1 MYEKEIVMA
10 RSEKK
15 GPRRGGATSFRSI
28 VKLAR
33 WQIRKTWR
41 LLLVTGIG
49 ILIAV
54 VFVCA
59 VPLYAQIAIS
69 AGIRNAL
76 SADPQGSYVTV
87 HALSQHIEAS
97 PINDVGQ
104 HIQQEMSNQ
113 LGPFLGKKAQF
124 SLQDQGL
131 NILSHDQTP
140 QVDRVQ
146 LTLIGATLNE
156 AIPHLK
162 LLSGRFPQDNSP
174 DLEIAVTQATAASL
188 NLAAGSSITAQAF
201 AGNIPQAQAA
211 LRNVTFH
218 VVGIFS
224 LASSNDAY
232 WHSEDFAPEQPDTG
246 PTIYKALVSNDT
258 LLNALSQVHANP
270 TFGSELIYLNAP
282 DLFWYYSLDTTRI
295 DVNNLDGLVNGLNKV
310 LTSISNSPVSA
321 PFVVETQAYGP
332 INTLSAYRNYISVVR
347 IPATSLWL
355 LLIGLV
361 LYFVS
366 VMTDILIDR
375 KSEAIATLRSRG
387 ANRSQIFSTFV
398 AQSIWLGFVA
408 LIIGPI
414 LAVLL
419 VGFFAQ
425 QTLSTSDQGA
435 INLLTLEPV
444 QVAIGLLETALIA
457 VVVAIVAMGF
467 SIYRATRMD
476 ILSLRREAAR
486 STRRPFWQRIGLDVI
501 AAIIALVGYGFS
513 VYVTNPSV
521 LSTRIRVLILAPM
534 TIVGAVFFIL
544 GATLLFLRIFP
555 LLLRLLAWL
564 AARSRSAAPVLA
576 LAQMA
581 RAPRQAVR
589 TTMLLALATAFTIFA
604 LVFSAS
610 QAQRIRDVAGYE
622 VGADFS
628 GKISGSAS
636 VAKSSSYARL
646 TGILSAAV
654 GYDSSERAAQ
664 NGTDISVE
672 LRAVDA
678 NTYAQAASWT
688 AQDSSQALAALM
700 GQLVAQRASVTQDE
714 MVPAIVDSAAWNIL
728 NLSVGAHF
736 TINDLNGPIT
746 CIAIAEVQY
755 IPTINDTI
763 ESNDT
768 GDYIP
773 SGGVLVDY
781 ASYAGVV
788 LKANNVFIPTTDVW
802 LHSAGDPAA
811 LAKARN
817 VLLNGPLPL
826 NNLLDRR
833 SIIAGLQNDPL
844 YIALLGLLLMGA
856 VTALLLALIGNLISS
871 WQNAQTRLSSYAV
884 LRALGSTQQQIAS
897 VLLWEQSIV
906 YTTSLVLGMLFG
918 IFLSLLA
925 LPTLVFTSVGGAGS
939 GQMTNGEFY
948 VIQSV
953 PPIQVVIPLSLWL
966 TLAVLLVICVVAI
979 GMMVRIVSRPSISQ
993 TLRLNED

>member
-1 MYEKEIVMA
+1 MA

-15 GPRRGGATSFRSI
+15 GPRRGGTTSFRST

-41 LLLVTGIG
+41 LLLVTGMG

-54 VFVCA
+54 IFVCA
-59 VPLYAQIAIS
+59 VPLYSQIALS
-69 AGIRNAL
+69 AGIRDAL
-76 SADPQGSYVTV
+76 SGDSQGSSVTI
-87 HALSQHIEAS
+87 HALSQQVSAT
-97 PINDVGQ
+97 PIQNVGQ
-104 HIQQEMSNQ
+104 QIQQEMNSQ
-113 LGPFLGKKAQF
+113 LGPFIGKKAQF

-131 NILSHDQTP
+131 NILSHDATP

-146 LTLIGATLNE
+146 LTLIGAELNE
-156 AIPHLK
+156 ATPHLK
-162 LLSGRFPQDNSP
+162 LLSGRFPQDTSQ
-174 DLEIAVTQATAASL
+174 DLDIAVTQATATSL
-188 NLAAGSSITAQAF
+188 NLVAGSSITAQAF

-224 LASSNDAY
+224 LVSSNDVY
-232 WHSEDFAPEQPDTG
+232 WHSEDFAPEQPDNG
-246 PTIYKALVSNDT
+246 PTIYKALIPNDI

-270 TFGSELIYLNAP
+270 TFGSALIYLNAP
-282 DLFWYYSLDTTRI
+282 DLFWYYGLDTTRI
-295 DVNNLDGLVNGLNKV
+295 DVNNLDSLVNGLNRV
-310 LTSISNSPVSA
+310 LTTISNNPVAA
-321 PFVVETQAYGP
+321 PYVVETQAYGP

-355 LLIGLV
+355 LLIGMV

-375 KSEAIATLRSRG
+375 KSEAIAILRSRG

-398 AQSIWLGFVA
+398 AQSLWLGLVA

-419 VGFFAQ
+419 VGVFAH
-425 QTLSTSDQGA
+425 QTLAASDQGA
-435 INLLTLEPV
+435 LNLLTLEPV
-444 QVAIGLLETALIA
+444 QVATGLLETALIA
-457 VVVAIVAMGF
+457 VVVAIVAMIF
-467 SIYRATRMD
+467 SIYRATRLD
-476 ILSLRREAAR
+476 ILSLRRETAR
-486 STRRPFWQRIGLDVI
+486 ATRRPFWQRIGLDVI

-513 VYVTNPSV
+513 VYVTNPGV
-521 LSTRIRVLILAPM
+521 LSTRIRVLILAPI

-564 AARSRSAAPVLA
+564 ATRSRNAAPLLA

-589 TTMLLALATAFTIFA
+589 TTLLLALATAFTIFA
-604 LVFSAS
+604 LVFNAS
-610 QAQRIRDVAGYE
+610 QAQRIQDVAGYS

-628 GKISGSAS
+628 GKISGSAAT
-636 VAKSSSYARL
+636 AKSSSYAHL
-646 TGILSAAV
+646 PGILAASV

-664 NGTDISVE
+664 NGSDISVE

-678 NTYAQAASWT
+678 NTYAQTAAWT
-688 AQDSSQALAALM
+688 AQDSSQSLAGLM
-700 GQLVAQRASVTQDE
+700 GQLVAQRVSASHDGV
-714 MVPAIVDSAAWNIL
+714 VPAIVDSAAWNIL
-728 NLSVGAHF
+728 NLSVGSHF
-736 TINDLNGPIT
+736 TINDLNGPVT
-746 CIAIAEVQY
+746 CVAIAEVQY
-755 IPTINDTI
+755 IPTINDTT

-781 ASYAGVV
+781 ASYSSTV
-788 LKANNVFIPTTDVW
+788 LKANNIFIPTTDVW
-802 LHSAGDPAA
+802 LHSANDPAA

-826 NNLLDRR
+826 NNLSDRQ

-844 YIALLGLLLMGA
+844 YIALLGLLIMGA

-871 WQNAQTRLSSYAV
+871 WQNAQARLSSFAV

-906 YTTSLVLGMLFG
+906 YTTSIVLGMLFG
-918 IFLSLLA
+918 VFLSLLA

-939 GQMTNGEFY
+939 GQITNGEFY
-948 VIQSV
+948 VSQSV

-966 TLAVLLVICVVAI
+966 TLAVLVVICVVAI

>member
-1 MYEKEIVMA
+1 MA

-15 GPRRGGATSFRSI
+15 GPRRGRITSFRST

-41 LLLVTGIG
+41 LLLVTGMG

-59 VPLYAQIAIS
+59 VPLYSQIAIS
-69 AGIRNAL
+69 AGIRTAL
-76 SADPQGSYVTV
+76 NADPQGTYVTI
-87 HALSQHIEAS
+87 HALSQHVEAS
-97 PINDVGQ
+97 PIQDVTQ
-104 HIQQEMSNQ
+104 QIQQVMSSQ
-113 LGPFLGKKAQF
+113 LGPFIGKKAQF
-124 SLQDQGL
+124 SLQAQGL
-131 NILSHDQTP
+131 NILSHDAAP
-140 QVDRVQ
+140 QIAHIQ
-146 LTLIGATLNE
+146 LTLIGETLNE
-156 AIPHLK
+156 AKPHLK
-162 LLSGRFPQDNSP
+162 LLSGRLPQDNSQ
-174 DLEIAVTQATAASL
+174 DLEIAVTQETATSL

-201 AGNIPQAQAA
+201 AGNIPQAQAS
-211 LRNVTFH
+211 LRNVTMH
-218 VVGIFS
+218 VVGIFK
-224 LASSNDAY
+224 LATGNDPY
-232 WHSEDFAPEQPDTG
+232 WHNEDFLPEQPETG
-246 PTIYKALVSNDT
+246 PAIYKALVSNDT
-258 LLNALSQVHANP
+258 LLNTLNQIYTN
-270 TFGSELIYLNAP
+270 TTYGSSLIYLNSP
-282 DLFWYYSLDTTRI
+282 DLFWYYGLDTTRI
-295 DVNNLDGLVNGLNKV
+295 DVNNLDNLVNGLNKV
-310 LTSISNSPVSA
+310 LTTISSNPASPPYA
-321 PFVVETQAYGP
+321 VETQSYGP

-355 LLIGLV
+355 LLIGVV

-398 AQSIWLGFVA
+398 AQSIWLGILA

-419 VGFFAQ
+419 VLFFAK
-425 QTLSTSDQGA
+425 QTLPASSQGA
-435 INLLTLEPV
+435 INLLMLDPV
-444 QVAIGLLETALIA
+444 QVATGLLETALIA
-457 VVVAIVAMGF
+457 VVVAILAMIF
-467 SIYRATRMD
+467 SIYRATRLD
-476 ILSLRREAAR
+476 ILSLRRETAR

-513 VYVTNPSV
+513 IYITNPGV
-521 LSTRIRVLILAPM
+521 LSTRIRVLILAPI

-544 GATLLFLRIFP
+544 GATLLFLRLFP

-564 AARSRSAAPVLA
+564 ATRSRTAAPLLA

-581 RAPRQAVR
+581 RVPRQAVR
-589 TTMLLALATAFTIFA
+589 TTLLLALATAFTIFA

-610 QAQRIRDVAGYE
+610 QAQRIQDVAGYS

-628 GKISGSAS
+628 GKISGSA
-636 VAKSSSYARL
+636 ATLKSSSYAQL
-646 TGILSAAV
+646 PGILSASV

-664 NGTDISVE
+664 NGSDISVE

-678 NTYAQAASWT
+678 NTYAQTAYWT
-688 AQDSSQALAALM
+688 AQESSQSLASLM
-700 GQLVAQRASVTQDE
+700 EQLVTQRATASQDGV
-714 MVPAIVDSAAWNIL
+714 VPAIVDSSAWNIL
-728 NLSVGAHF
+728 NLSPGAHF
-736 TINDLNGPIT
+736 TLNDLNGPVT
-746 CIAIAEVQY
+746 CVAIAEVQY
-755 IPTINDTI
+755 IPTIDDTT

-768 GDYIP
+768 SDYIP

-781 ASYAGVV
+781 SSYASTV
-788 LKANNVFIPTTDVW
+788 LKANNTYIPTTDVW
-802 LHSAGDPAA
+802 LRSASDAA
-811 LAKARN
+811 SLAKARN

-826 NNLLDRR
+826 NNLSDRR
-833 SIIAGLQNDPL
+833 AIIAGLQSDPL
-844 YIALLGLLLMGA
+844 YIALLGLLTMGA
-856 VTALLLALIGNLISS
+856 VTALILALIGNLISS
-871 WQNAQTRLSSYAV
+871 WQNAQTRLSSFAV

-925 LPTLVFTSVGGAGS
+925 LPTLVFTSVGGTSS
-939 GQMTNGEFY
+939 GQTSSGEFY
-948 VIQSV
+948 VMQSV
-953 PPIQVVIPLSLWL
+953 PPIQVVIPPLLWL
-966 TLAVLLVICVVAI
+966 VLALLIVICALAI